1 MNEQNPIKLGLEIE
15 DTVRRYLKASLPVSH
30 RFPNLRE
37 ALHQALG
44 QKDLLLKGPYVE
56 TLPDFVKGPSLESLA
71 SGSPSLLHSDF
82 AKLGENEFKRP
93 LHEHQAAALRAIV
106 GEH

>member
-1 MNEQNPIKLGLEIE
+1 MNEKNPINLGIEIE
-15 DTVRRYLKASLPVSH
+15 NTVRRYLKASLPVSN

-44 QKDLLLKGPYVE
+44 QRELLLKGPYVE

-71 SGSPSLLHSDF
+71 TGTAPLLHSDF
-82 AKLGENEFKRP
+82 AKLGENEFRRP
-93 LHEHQAAALRAIV
+93 LHEHQATA
-106 GEH
+106 